1 VRKLPSTSLPR
12 RRRLPVWITLLSLLI
27 TGLISWNVRG
37 REHHRP
43 GPVQMETP
51 LPSAFLEGTV
61 VGVSDGDTVT
71 VLDASRQPHKI
82 RLLGIDA
89 PEKAQ
94 PFGKVAK
101 QILSDRI
108 YEKHVR
114 VQEKSLDRYGR
125 TLGKILLEDADIN
138 LEMVK
143 AGLAWHYKHYA
154 DDQFPGDAELYAQA
168 EAQARGDR
176 LGLWAYGDPVEPW
189 AWRQEQKRASHR
201 K

>member
-1 VRKLPSTSLPR
+1 
-12 RRRLPVWITLLSLLI
+12 
-27 TGLISWNVRG
+27 
-37 REHHRP
+37 
-43 GPVQMETP
+43 METP